1 MQSKNDSEDKT
12 QKPVEELEG
21 SSRLRRSTRN
31 SAVVAQCSIEIGDV
45 QLKAT
50 SRQRKSKKQEK
61 EDTEQNP
68 TEITEKK
75 AIVKCDKLVIYNGPE
90 EVVESDETRGD
101 LYSPMST
108 MLDTEAYTHVQTARR
123 GKPFRQGARGR
134 GTRGRLLGNLKMSP
148 NYITQHFEQIEEQQY
163 ASNIIPDAKIHVD
176 TEMSYEDWLA
186 AEGLV
191 DLQQSPP
198 KDKNDEENWSMIAK
212 HIDSIHM
219 NLDVIYKFI
228 KDTTISY
235 RDSDKIL
242 RKLSLIYN
250 CLEDKTSTEIDMV
263 EKKDG
268 AAVDC
273 EAKVPEMVKDN
284 TKEAISKVERKEGEA
299 GGGGVKVQEFI
310 KDDTKEVIGKVE
322 RKDCKAGDGGMKVQ
336 EFVKHDTKE
345 VIGKVD
351 RKDGEAVGG
360 GIKMPEMVKDDTKE
374 LIGKVEKKDGEAG
387 ELDKVKIIVT
397 NQDKVESTVAESS
410 VKKEDMGNSS
420 AKTIIKKEEKGTAE
434 NAKEGFVKTLR
445 KVNFNEK
452 EEVYN
457 VHIEEDDNSNDIDL
471 VIDENVNVGEF
482 PLSENNSTE
491 DRDDLHIPLSQIKN
505 EERMVRYRES
515 LQRETES
522 DEFSLGTEEGN
533 TKEEQKLLQK

>member
-1 MQSKNDSEDKT
+1 M
-12 QKPVEELEG
+12 
-21 SSRLRRSTRN
+21 
-31 SAVVAQCSIEIGDV
+31 
-45 QLKAT
+45 
-50 SRQRKSKKQEK
+50 
-61 EDTEQNP
+61 
-68 TEITEKK
+68 
-75 AIVKCDKLVIYNGPE
+75 KCDKLVIYNGPE
-90 EVVESDETRGD
+90 EVVESDETRGN

-123 GKPFRQGARGR
+123 GKPFSQGARGR

-148 NYITQHFEQIEEQQY
+148 NYITQDFEQIEEQQY
-163 ASNIIPDAKIHVD
+163 ASNIIPDAEIHVD
-176 TEMSYEDWLA
+176 TEMPYEDWLA

-191 DLQQSPP
+191 ELQQLPP
-198 KDKNDEENWSMIAK
+198 KDKNDEENRSMIAK
-212 HIDSIHM
+212 HIDSIHIT
-219 NLDVIYKFI
+219 LDVIYKFI

-242 RKLSLIYN
+242 RKLSLIYKF
-250 CLEDKTSTEIDMV
+250 LEDKTSTEIDMV

-273 EAKVPEMVKDN
+273 GAKVPEIVKDN
-284 TKEAISKVERKEGEA
+284 TKEVIGKVERKEGEA
-299 GGGGVKVQEFI
+299 GDGGVKVQEFVKDDTKEAIGKVERKEGEAGDGGVKVQEFI

-322 RKDCKAGDGGMKVQ
+322 
-336 EFVKHDTKE
+336 
-345 VIGKVD
+345 
-351 RKDGEAVGG
+351 
-360 GIKMPEMVKDDTKE
+360 
-374 LIGKVEKKDGEAG
+374 KKDGETG

-420 AKTIIKKEEKGTAE
+420 AKTILKKEEKGTAE

-457 VHIEEDDNSNDIDL
+457 VHIEEDDSSNDTDL
-471 VIDENVNVGEF
+471 VIDENVNAGEF

-491 DRDDLHIPLSQIKN
+491 DSDDDSYLHIPLSQIKN
-505 EERMVRYRES
+505 EERMVRNRES
-515 LQRETES
+515 LQHETES
-522 DEFSLGTEEGN
+522 DEFSLGTEEDN
-533 TKEEQKLLQK
+533 TKEEAEVVTEIIKALDDSIKSVKNHEITDEMIEVGVGTSARTEGVGKTDEGKDCCKNVADQHG

>member
-1 MQSKNDSEDKT
+1 M
-12 QKPVEELEG
+12 
-21 SSRLRRSTRN
+21 
-31 SAVVAQCSIEIGDV
+31 VVAQCSIGTGNI

-50 SRQRKSKKQEK
+50 SRQCKSKKQKK
-61 EDTEQNP
+61 EDTEQKP

-75 AIVKCDKLVIYNGPE
+75 PIVKYDKLVTYNGPE

-108 MLDTEAYTHVQTARR
+108 MLDTEAYTHLQTARR

-134 GTRGRLLGNLKMSP
+134 CTRGRLLGNLKMSP
-148 NYITQHFEQIEEQQY
+148 NNITQDFEQIEEQQY
-163 ASNIIPDAKIHVD
+163 ASNIIPDAETHVD
-176 TEMSYEDWLA
+176 TEMPYEDWLA
-186 AEGLV
+186 AEGLFE
-191 DLQQSPP
+191 LQQLPP

-212 HIDSIHM
+212 HIDSIHIT
-219 NLDVIYKFI
+219 LDVIYKFI

-242 RKLSLIYN
+242 RKLSLIYK

-273 EAKVPEMVKDN
+273 GAKVPEMVKDN
-284 TKEAISKVERKEGEA
+284 TKEAIGKVERKEGEA
-299 GGGGVKVQEFI
+299 GDGGMKVQEFI

-322 RKDCKAGDGGMKVQ
+322 RKEGEAGYGSVKVQ
-336 EFVKHDTKE
+336 EFVKDDTKE
-345 VIGKVD
+345 VIGKVE
-351 RKDGEAVGG
+351 RKQ
-360 GIKMPEMVKDDTKE
+360 
-374 LIGKVEKKDGEAG
+374 GEAG

-410 VKKEDMGNSS
+410 VKEEDMRNSS
-420 AKTIIKKEEKGTAE
+420 AKMILKKEEKGTAE
-434 NAKEGFVKTLR
+434 NAKGFIKTLR

-457 VHIEEDDNSNDIDL
+457 VHIEEDDSNNDTDL

-482 PLSENNSTE
+482 PLSENNSIE
-491 DRDDLHIPLSQIKN
+491 DSDDDSYLHIPLSQIKN
-505 EERMVRYRES
+505 EERMVQYHES
-515 LQRETES
+515 LQHETES
-522 DEFSLGTEEGN
+522 DEFSLGTEEDN
-533 TKEEQKLLQK
+533 TKEEAEVVTEIIKALDDRIKSVKNREITDEMIEVGVGTSVRTEGVGKTDEGKDCCKNVADQHG

>member
-1 MQSKNDSEDKT
+1 M
-12 QKPVEELEG
+12 
-21 SSRLRRSTRN
+21 
-31 SAVVAQCSIEIGDV
+31 
-45 QLKAT
+45 
-50 SRQRKSKKQEK
+50 
-61 EDTEQNP
+61 
-68 TEITEKK
+68 
-75 AIVKCDKLVIYNGPE
+75 KCDKLVIFNGPE
-90 EVVESDETRGD
+90 KVVESDETRGD
-101 LYSPMST
+101 LYSPMSN

-148 NYITQHFEQIEEQQY
+148 NYITQDFEQIEEQQY
-163 ASNIIPDAKIHVD
+163 ASNIIPDTEIHVD
-176 TEMSYEDWLA
+176 TEMPYEDWLA

-191 DLQQSPP
+191 ELQQSPP

-212 HIDSIHM
+212 HIDSIHIT
-219 NLDVIYKFI
+219 LDVIYKFI

-242 RKLSLIYN
+242 RKLSLIYK

-263 EKKDG
+263 EKKDD

-273 EAKVPEMVKDN
+273 GVKVPEMVKDN
-284 TKEAISKVERKEGEA
+284 IKEAIGKVERKEGEA
-299 GGGGVKVQEFI
+299 GDGGVKVQEFI

-322 RKDCKAGDGGMKVQ
+322 RKEGEAGDGGMKVQ
-336 EFVKHDTKE
+336 EFVKDDTKE
-345 VIGKVD
+345 VIGKVE
-351 RKDGEAVGG
+351 RKEGEAGDGG
-360 GIKMPEMVKDDTKE
+360 VKVQEFVKDDTKE
-374 LIGKVEKKDGEAG
+374 VIGKVGKKDGEAG

-410 VKKEDMGNSS
+410 VKKENMGNSS
-420 AKTIIKKEEKGTAE
+420 PKTILEKEEKGTDE
-434 NAKEGFVKTLR
+434 NAKGFVKTLR

-457 VHIEEDDNSNDIDL
+457 VHIKEDDSSNDTDL

-491 DRDDLHIPLSQIKN
+491 DSDDDSYFHIPLSQIKN

-515 LQRETES
+515 LQHETEY
-522 DEFSLGTEEGN
+522 DELSLGTEEDN
-533 TKEEQKLLQK
+533 RKEEAEVVTEIIRALDDSIKSVKNPKITDEMIEVGVGTSARTEGVGKTDEGKDCCKNVADQHG

>member
-1 MQSKNDSEDKT
+1 M
-12 QKPVEELEG
+12 
-21 SSRLRRSTRN
+21 
-31 SAVVAQCSIEIGDV
+31 
-45 QLKAT
+45 
-50 SRQRKSKKQEK
+50 
-61 EDTEQNP
+61 
-68 TEITEKK
+68 
-75 AIVKCDKLVIYNGPE
+75 KCDKLVIYNGPE

-148 NYITQHFEQIEEQQY
+148 NYITQDFEQIEEQQY
-163 ASNIIPDAKIHVD
+163 ASNIIPDAEIHVD
-176 TEMSYEDWLA
+176 TEMPYEDWLA

-191 DLQQSPP
+191 ELQQSPP
-198 KDKNDEENWSMIAK
+198 KDKNDEENRSMIAK
-212 HIDSIHM
+212 HIDSIHIT
-219 NLDVIYKFI
+219 LDVIYKFI

-235 RDSDKIL
+235 RDSDKIP
-242 RKLSLIYN
+242 RKLSLIYK

-273 EAKVPEMVKDN
+273 GAKVPEMVKDN
-284 TKEAISKVERKEGEA
+284 TKEAIGKVERKDCEAGDGGVKVQEFIKDNTKEVIGKVERKEGEA
-299 GGGGVKVQEFI
+299 GDGGVKVQEFI

-322 RKDCKAGDGGMKVQ
+322 RK
-336 EFVKHDTKE
+336 E
-345 VIGKVD
+345 
-351 RKDGEAVGG
+351 
-360 GIKMPEMVKDDTKE
+360 
-374 LIGKVEKKDGEAG
+374 GEAG

-420 AKTIIKKEEKGTAE
+420 AKTILKKEEKGTAE

-445 KVNFNEK
+445 KVNFNE

-457 VHIEEDDNSNDIDL
+457 VHIEEDDSSNDTDL

-491 DRDDLHIPLSQIKN
+491 DSDDDSYLHIPLSQIKN

-515 LQRETES
+515 LQHETES
-522 DEFSLGTEEGN
+522 DEFSLGTEEDN
-533 TKEEQKLLQK
+533 TKEEAEVVTEIIKALDDSIKSVKNCEITDEMIEVGVGTSARTEGVGKTDEGKDCCKNVADQHG

>member
-1 MQSKNDSEDKT
+1 M
-12 QKPVEELEG
+12 
-21 SSRLRRSTRN
+21 
-31 SAVVAQCSIEIGDV
+31 
-45 QLKAT
+45 
-50 SRQRKSKKQEK
+50 
-61 EDTEQNP
+61 
-68 TEITEKK
+68 
-75 AIVKCDKLVIYNGPE
+75 KCDKLVIYNGPE

-134 GTRGRLLGNLKMSP
+134 GSRGRLLGNLKMSP
-148 NYITQHFEQIEEQQY
+148 NCITQDFEQIEEQQY
-163 ASNIIPDAKIHVD
+163 ASNIIPDAEIHID
-176 TEMSYEDWLA
+176 TEMPYEDWLA

-191 DLQQSPP
+191 ELQQSPP
-198 KDKNDEENWSMIAK
+198 KDKNDEENRSMIAK
-212 HIDSIHM
+212 HIDSIHIT
-219 NLDVIYKFI
+219 LDVIYKFI
-228 KDTTISY
+228 KDTISY

-242 RKLSLIYN
+242 RKLSLIYK
-250 CLEDKTSTEIDMV
+250 CLEDKTSTEIEMV

-273 EAKVPEMVKDN
+273 GAKVPEMVKDH
-284 TKEAISKVERKEGEA
+284 TKEAIGKVERKDCEA
-299 GGGGVKVQEFI
+299 GDGGVKVQEFV

-322 RKDCKAGDGGMKVQ
+322 RKEGEAGDGGMKVQ
-336 EFVKHDTKE
+336 EFVKDDTKE

-351 RKDGEAVGG
+351 RKDGEAVDGG
-360 GIKMPEMVKDDTKE
+360 VKMPEMVKDDTKE
-374 LIGKVEKKDGEAG
+374 VIGKVEKKDGEAG

-420 AKTIIKKEEKGTAE
+420 AKMILKKEEKGTAE
-434 NAKEGFVKTLR
+434 NAKEGFIKTLT

-457 VHIEEDDNSNDIDL
+457 VHIEEDDSSNDTDL

-482 PLSENNSTE
+482 LLSENNSTE
-491 DRDDLHIPLSQIKN
+491 DSDDDSYLHIPLSQIKN
-505 EERMVRYRES
+505 EERMVQYPES
-515 LQRETES
+515 LQHETES
-522 DEFSLGTEEGN
+522 DEFSLGTEEDN
-533 TKEEQKLLQK
+533 TKEEAEVVTEIIKALDDTIKSVKNHEITDEMIEVGVGTSARTEGVGKTDEGKYCCKNVADQHG

>member
-1 MQSKNDSEDKT
+1 M
-12 QKPVEELEG
+12 
-21 SSRLRRSTRN
+21 
-31 SAVVAQCSIEIGDV
+31 
-45 QLKAT
+45 
-50 SRQRKSKKQEK
+50 
-61 EDTEQNP
+61 
-68 TEITEKK
+68 
-75 AIVKCDKLVIYNGPE
+75 KCDKLVIYNGPE

-134 GTRGRLLGNLKMSP
+134 GTRGRQLGNLKMSP
-148 NYITQHFEQIEEQQY
+148 NYITHDFEQIEEQQY
-163 ASNIIPDAKIHVD
+163 ASNIIPDAEIHVD
-176 TEMSYEDWLA
+176 TEMPYEDWLA

-191 DLQQSPP
+191 ELQQSPP
-198 KDKNDEENWSMIAK
+198 KDKNDEENRSMIAK
-212 HIDSIHM
+212 HIDSIHIT
-219 NLDVIYKFI
+219 LDVIYKFI

-242 RKLSLIYN
+242 RKLSLIYK

-273 EAKVPEMVKDN
+273 GAKVPEMVKDN
-284 TKEAISKVERKEGEA
+284 TTEAIGKVERKEGEA
-299 GGGGVKVQEFI
+299 GDGGVKVQEFI
-310 KDDTKEVIGKVE
+310 KDDTKEAIGKVE
-322 RKDCKAGDGGMKVQ
+322 KKDGEAGDGGVKVQ
-336 EFVKHDTKE
+336 EFVKDDTKE
-345 VIGKVD
+345 VIGKV
-351 RKDGEAVGG
+351 
-360 GIKMPEMVKDDTKE
+360 
-374 LIGKVEKKDGEAG
+374 EKNDGEAG

-410 VKKEDMGNSS
+410 VKKEDIGNSS
-420 AKTIIKKEEKGTAE
+420 AKMILKKEEKGTAE

-457 VHIEEDDNSNDIDL
+457 VHIEEDDSSNDTDL
-471 VIDENVNVGEF
+471 VIEENVNVGEF
-482 PLSENNSTE
+482 PLSENNSIE
-491 DRDDLHIPLSQIKN
+491 DSDDDSYLHIPLSQIKN

-515 LQRETES
+515 LQHETES
-522 DEFSLGTEEGN
+522 DEFSLGTEEDN
-533 TKEEQKLLQK
+533 TKEEAEVVTEIIKALDDRMKSVKNHEITDEMIEVGVSTSAKTEGVGKTDEGKDCCKNVADQHG

>member
-1 MQSKNDSEDKT
+1 M
-12 QKPVEELEG
+12 
-21 SSRLRRSTRN
+21 
-31 SAVVAQCSIEIGDV
+31 
-45 QLKAT
+45 
-50 SRQRKSKKQEK
+50 
-61 EDTEQNP
+61 
-68 TEITEKK
+68 
-75 AIVKCDKLVIYNGPE
+75 KCDKLVIYNGPE

-148 NYITQHFEQIEEQQY
+148 NYITQDFEQIEEQQY
-163 ASNIIPDAKIHVD
+163 ASNIIPDAEIHVD
-176 TEMSYEDWLA
+176 TEMPYEDWLA
-186 AEGLV
+186 AE
-191 DLQQSPP
+191 
-198 KDKNDEENWSMIAK
+198 ENRSMIAK
-212 HIDSIHM
+212 HIDSIHIT
-219 NLDVIYKFI
+219 LDVIYKFI

-242 RKLSLIYN
+242 RKLSLIYK

-273 EAKVPEMVKDN
+273 GTKVPEMVKDN
-284 TKEAISKVERKEGEA
+284 TKEAIGKVERKEGEA
-299 GGGGVKVQEFI
+299 GDGGVKVQEFIKDDTKEAIGKVERKEGEAGDGGVKVQEFVKDDTKEVIGKVERKEGEAGDGGVKVQEFI
-310 KDDTKEVIGKVE
+310 KDDTKEV
-322 RKDCKAGDGGMKVQ
+322 
-336 EFVKHDTKE
+336 
-345 VIGKVD
+345 
-351 RKDGEAVGG
+351 
-360 GIKMPEMVKDDTKE
+360 
-374 LIGKVEKKDGEAG
+374 IGKVEKKDGEAG

-420 AKTIIKKEEKGTAE
+420 AKMILKKEEKGTAE

-457 VHIEEDDNSNDIDL
+457 VHIEEDDSSNDTDL

-482 PLSENNSTE
+482 PLSENNSIE
-491 DRDDLHIPLSQIKN
+491 DSDDDSYLHIPLSQIKN
-505 EERMVRYRES
+505 EERMVQYRES
-515 LQRETES
+515 LQHETES
-522 DEFSLGTEEGN
+522 DEFSLGTEEDN
-533 TKEEQKLLQK
+533 TKEEAEVVTEIIKALDDSIKSVKNREITDEMIEVGVDTSARAEGVGKTDEGKYCCKNVADQHG